1 MAILHFGASIT
12 PTKLELL
19 TGWIGSQRWYAG
31 KGTTP
36 QPRRL
41 FSWRLDDPEGEVGI
55 ESIILADDSSSPPVV
70 YQVPLTYR
78 SAPLAGAA
86 AALVGVVEH
95 SVLGTRY
102 VYDAPHDPVFAER
115 LFALATGQA
124 QAASSSANDTVEE
137 TVTGTG
143 TPNGLRLTSSR
154 VLTGEQS
161 NTSIISI
168 AVDEAGAEHPV
179 ITKVFRA
186 LADGDNPD
194 VILQGALAS
203 AGCTCVPASLGA
215 VAGSWPGADGDSTA
229 HGHLA
234 FVQEF
239 LPGAQDAW
247 REALVAAG
255 RGEDF
260 TEQARTLGAATAQ
273 VHAILRDTL
282 PAEAAE
288 AADEGRIAETIEEMR
303 TRFRS
308 ALAEVPDLQA
318 HAVGIDGLYAA
329 AAAASWPDFQRIHG
343 DYHLGQVLDVPER
356 GWVLLD
362 FEGEPLRPLAER
374 NRTDQPLRDIA
385 GMLRSFDYAGG
396 SVEQQNR
403 GESARDWV
411 TATQEAFLAGYTEES
426 GHDPRDAGPLLSAYI
441 VDKALYEVVYEARNR
456 PDWLTIP
463 LAAIDR
469 LLPTALPTKE
479 N

>member
-1 MAILHFGASIT
+1 M
-12 PTKLELL
+12 
-19 TGWIGSQRWYAG
+19 
-31 KGTTP
+31 
-36 QPRRL
+36 
-41 FSWRLDDPEGEVGI
+41 
-55 ESIILADDSSSPPVV
+55 
-70 YQVPLTYR
+70 
-78 SAPLAGAA
+78 
-86 AALVGVVEH
+86 
-95 SVLGTRY
+95 
-102 VYDAPHDPVFAER
+102 
-115 LFALATGQA
+115 
-124 QAASSSANDTVEE
+124 
-137 TVTGTG
+137 
-143 TPNGLRLTSSR
+143 
-154 VLTGEQS
+154 
-161 NTSIISI
+161 
-168 AVDEAGAEHPV
+168 
-179 ITKVFRA
+179 
-186 LADGDNPD
+186 
-194 VILQGALAS
+194 
-203 AGCTCVPASLGA
+203 
-215 VAGSWPGADGDSTA
+215 
-229 HGHLA
+229 
-234 FVQEF
+234 
-239 LPGAQDAW
+239 
-247 REALVAAG
+247 
-255 RGEDF
+255 
-260 TEQARTLGAATAQ
+260 
-273 VHAILRDTL
+273 HAILRDTL